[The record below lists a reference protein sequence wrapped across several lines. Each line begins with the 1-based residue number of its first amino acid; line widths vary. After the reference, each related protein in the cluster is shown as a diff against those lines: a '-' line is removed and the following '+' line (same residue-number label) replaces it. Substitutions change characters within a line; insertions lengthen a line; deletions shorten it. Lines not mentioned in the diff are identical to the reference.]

1 MFWIDFWVK
10 IKNDM
15 LYKQKKQEEME
26 KQGELVQEQILSTA
40 PLQVSWLMTIVINF
54 TSRAILARLNQLYRR
69 E

>member
-1 MFWIDFWVK
+1 MDWFFESK
-10 IKNDM
+10 NKNDM

-40 PLQVSWLMTIVINF
+40 PLQVSW
-54 TSRAILARLNQLYRR
+54 SRTKNVNYVLV